1 MINML
6 LLGPTEDLEE
16 EEEKD
21 VKSGPIEK
29 DLGIIGL
36 GPAGLTAA
44 LYASRSGISVIEL
57 GLEYG
62 GQMGL
67 AMEIEN
73 YPGFEMISGI
83 ELADKMKAQVE
94 KFGTKVVYGEVA
106 TIDKV
111 DDGRFHIKSDMGEFI
126 VKAIILATGGRHREL
141 GVPGEKEFIG
151 RGMSYC
157 ATCDAAF
164 FKEKTVV
171 VAGSGDAAATGSL
184 ALSDVGSKRI
194 YWTSRS
200 DYLKCEKIYI
210 DRAKDRENITIL
222 YNKQIAE
229 IKGTNTIEEVLFSD
243 GTSLKVDGVFAE
255 IGAIPNVE
263 LAVAL
268 GVELEEGLMKIDD
281 DCRTNVAGVFAA
293 GDVTS
298 KIVNPLMRQITTST
312 GLGTIAAL
320 GAIEYLQG
328 LKTKQH

>member
-1 MINML
+1 ML

-16 EEEKD
+16 EEEKGTRT
-21 VKSGPIEK
+21 GPIER

-44 LYASRSGISVIEL
+44 LYASRSGVSVVEL
-57 GLEYG
+57 GLDYG

-83 ELADKMKAQVE
+83 ELADKMKAQAE
-94 KFGTKVVYGEVA
+94 KFGTKVVYGEVSV
-106 TIDKV
+106 INKIQ
-111 DDGRFHIKSDMGEFI
+111 DGRFHVKSDMGEFI
-126 VKAIILATGGRHREL
+126 VKALILATGGRHREL
-141 GVPGEKEFIG
+141 GVPGEKEFVG

-164 FKEKTVV
+164 FKEKTVI
-171 VAGSGDAAATGSL
+171 VAGSGDAAATGTL
-184 ALSDVGSKRI
+184 ALSDVGAKRI
-194 YWTSRS
+194 YWISRS

-210 DRAKDRENITIL
+210 DRSKKRENISIL
-222 YNKQIAE
+222 YNKQIIE
-229 IKGTNTIEEVLFSD
+229 IKGTNTIEEVLFGD

-263 LAVAL
+263 LAVSL
-268 GVELEEGLMKIDD
+268 GVKLEEGLIKIDD
-281 DCRTNVAGVFAA
+281 DCKTNVEGVFSA

-298 KIVNPLMRQITTST
+298 KIVNPLTRQITTSV

-320 GAIEYLQG
+320 SAVEYLQG
-328 LKTKQH
+328 LRTKR

>member
-1 MINML
+1 ML
-6 LLGPTEDLEE
+6 LLGPKEDVDEK
-16 EEEKD
+16 EEKE
-21 VKSGPIEK
+21 VKSGSIEK

-44 LYASRSGISVIEL
+44 LYASRSGLSVVEF

-83 ELADKMKAQVE
+83 ELADKMKAQAE
-94 KFGTKVVYGEVA
+94 KFGTKVVFGEVLS
-106 TIDKV
+106 IDKIE
-111 DDGRFHIKSDMGEFI
+111 DGRFHIKSDMGEFI
-126 VKAIILATGGRHREL
+126 VKALILATGGRHREL
-141 GVPGEKEFIG
+141 DVPGEKEFIG

-171 VAGSGDAAATGSL
+171 VSGSGDAAATGTL
-184 ALSDVGSKRI
+184 ALSDVGAKRI

-210 DRAKDRENITIL
+210 DRVKERENVTIL
-222 YNKQIAE
+222 YNKQIVE
-229 IKGTNTIEEVLFSD
+229 IKGTNTIEEVIFTD
-243 GTSLKVDGVFAE
+243 GTSLKVDGIFAE
-255 IGAIPNVE
+255 IGSIPNVE
-263 LAVAL
+263 LAVTL
-268 GVELEEGLMKIDD
+268 GIELQNGLIKIDD
-281 DCRTNVAGVFAA
+281 DCRTNIAGVFAA

-320 GAIEYLQG
+320 SAIEYLQG
-328 LKTKQH
+328 LKTKQY

>member
-1 MINML
+1 MVSML
-6 LLGPTEDLEE
+6 LLGPTEDLDEE
-16 EEEKD
+16 EDEETKI
-21 VKSGPIEK
+21 GPIEK

-44 LYASRSGISVIEL
+44 LYASRSGVSVVEL

-67 AMEIEN
+67 ASEIEN

-83 ELADKMKAQVE
+83 ALADKMKEQAE
-94 KFGTKVVYGEVA
+94 KFGTKIVFGEVS
-106 TIDKV
+106 TIDKLG
-111 DDGRFHIKSDMGEFI
+111 DGRFHIKSDMGEFI
-126 VKAIILATGGRHREL
+126 VKALILATGGRHREL
-141 GVPGEKEFIG
+141 GVPGEHDFVG

-164 FKEKTVV
+164 FKDKTVI
-171 VAGSGDAAATGSL
+171 VAGSGDAAATGTL
-184 ALSDVGSKRI
+184 ALSDVGAKRI

-210 DRAKDRENITIL
+210 DRAKERDNVTIL
-222 YNKQIAE
+222 YNKQITE

-243 GTSLKVDGVFAE
+243 ETSLKVDGVFAE

-263 LAVAL
+263 LAEAL
-268 GVELEEGLMKIDD
+268 GVELEEGLIKIDD
-281 DCRTNVAGVFAA
+281 DCKTNVPGIFSA

-298 KIVNPLMRQITTST
+298 KIVNPLMRQITTSV

-320 GAIEYLQG
+320 SAVEYLQG
-328 LKTKQH
+328 LKTKQY

>member
-1 MINML
+1 ML

-16 EEEKD
+16 EEEKKD
-21 VKSGPIEK
+21 IQAGPIEG

-44 LYASRSGISVIEL
+44 LYASRSGVSVIEL
-57 GLEYG
+57 GLDYG

-83 ELADKMKAQVE
+83 ALADKMKAQAE
-94 KFGTKVVYGEVA
+94 KFGTKVVYGEVSV
-106 TIDKV
+106 IDKIE
-111 DDGRFHIKSDMGEFI
+111 DGRFHIKSDMGEFI
-126 VKAIILATGGRHREL
+126 VKALILATGGRHRKL
-141 GVPGEKEFIG
+141 GVPGEEDFVGK
-151 RGMSYC
+151 GMSYC

-171 VAGSGDAAATGSL
+171 VAGSGDAAATGAL
-184 ALSDVGSKRI
+184 ALSDVGAKRV

-200 DYLKCEKIYI
+200 DYLKCERIYI

-222 YNKQIAE
+222 YNKQISE
-229 IKGTNTIEEVLFSD
+229 IKGTNTIEEVLFAD
-243 GTSLKVDGVFAE
+243 NTSLKVDGVFAE

-263 LAVAL
+263 LAVSL
-268 GVELEEGLMKIDD
+268 GVELEEGLIKVDD
-281 DCRTNVAGVFAA
+281 DCRTNVAGVFSA

-298 KIVNPLMRQITTST
+298 KIVNPLMRQITTSV
-312 GLGTIAAL
+312 GLGTVAAL
-320 GAIEYLQG
+320 SAIEYLQG
-328 LKTKQH
+328 LKTKQY

>member
-1 MINML
+1 MVSML
-6 LLGPTEDLEE
+6 LLGPTEDLDEE
-16 EEEKD
+16 EVEETKT
-21 VKSGPIEK
+21 GPIVK

-44 LYASRSGISVIEL
+44 LYASRSGVSVVEL

-67 AMEIEN
+67 AAEIEN

-83 ELADKMKAQVE
+83 ALADKMKEQAE
-94 KFGTKVVYGEVA
+94 KFGTKIVFGEVSA
-106 TIDKV
+106 IDKLE
-111 DDGRFHIKSDMGEFI
+111 DGRFHIKSDMGEFI
-126 VKAIILATGGRHREL
+126 VKALILATGGRHREL
-141 GVPGEKEFIG
+141 GVPGEKDFVG

-164 FKEKTVV
+164 FKKKTVV
-171 VAGSGDAAATGSL
+171 VAGSGDAAATGTL
-184 ALSDVGSKRI
+184 ALSDVGAKRI

-210 DRAKDRENITIL
+210 DRAKERDNVTIL
-222 YNKQIAE
+222 YNKQITE

-243 GTSLKVDGVFAE
+243 ETSLKVDGVFAE

-263 LAVAL
+263 LADSL
-268 GVELEEGLMKIDD
+268 GVELEEGLIKIDD
-281 DCRTNVAGVFAA
+281 DCKTNVPGIFSA

-320 GAIEYLQG
+320 SAVEYLQG
-328 LKTKQH
+328 LKIKQH